1 MFSSDVVYDVSISWT
16 DMLSKW
22 IKILVC
28 ENEPKL
34 KKPQWTTSSQDIT
47 SQLYAAFNP
56 NKPGKLQVV
65 FDCTNRYKG
74 TSLNDQSLSGPD
86 LTNSPLG
93 VVLRILQEPV
103 PLSSG
108 IEAIFHQ
115 VMVDPNDGDTLRFLW
130 WPDDDLSKEP
140 VEYTFLVARLHQVG
154 KILVFERRLNEV
166 INTVLKNF

>member
-1 MFSSDVVYDVSISWT
+1 M
-16 DMLSKW
+16 
-22 IKILVC
+22 
-28 ENEPKL
+28 
-34 KKPQWTTSSQDIT
+34 
-47 SQLYAAFNP
+47 
-56 NKPGKLQVV
+56 V

-74 TSLNDQSLSGPD
+74 TSINDQSLSGPD

-130 WPDDDLSKEP
+130 WPDDDLSKEH

>member
-1 MFSSDVVYDVSISWT
+1 M
-16 DMLSKW
+16 
-22 IKILVC
+22 
-28 ENEPKL
+28 
-34 KKPQWTTSSQDIT
+34 
-47 SQLYAAFNP
+47 
-56 NKPGKLQVV
+56 V
-65 FDCTNRYKG
+65 FDSTNRYKG

-108 IEAIFHQ
+108 IQAIFHQ

-140 VEYTFLVARLHQVG
+140 VEYTFCVARLHQVG
-154 KILVFERRLNEV
+154 KILVFERQ
-166 INTVLKNF
+166 LKTMEETLTMK

>member
-1 MFSSDVVYDVSISWT
+1 M
-16 DMLSKW
+16 
-22 IKILVC
+22 
-28 ENEPKL
+28 NQNL

-74 TSLNDQSLSGPD
+74 TSINDQSLSGPD

-130 WPDDDLSKEP
+130 WPDDDLSKEH